1 MLCVLCDLCGLKLVF
16 LEDMGFGFS
25 HRDHKEHREGK
36 GIFYFPDSCF
46 VFSVIFVVEN
56 SSNRVFFD
64 FELIRPEVDEQPVP
78 ESRRFQVAQDL
89 GDMLRS

>member
-16 LEDMGFGFS
+16 LEGMKFEFS
-25 HRDHKEHREGK
+25 HKEHKDHREGEEMEDLK
-36 GIFYFPDSCF
+36 YSCF

-56 SSNRVFFD
+56 SSKRVFFD
-64 FELIRPEVDEQPVP
+64 FELIRPEVDEQSVP